1 MEIITYIC
9 NVIMSSSDHSNAA
22 GADPGNESDK
32 RDKVTIYK
40 LCRDKDKLIEENK
53 RLKEKLDVEIKKW
66 EEQFKTFVCEAFDD
80 KRLENKKRKER
91 KRHRDEGTVMK
102 KMLGCLLF
110 LACIVQH

>member
-32 RDKVTIYK
+32 RDRAVYK
-40 LCRDKDKLIEENK
+40 LCRDKEKLIEENK